1 MEQAVDHVLGGAED
15 RRLAVDGGDG
25 RHLLLVGLLALAA
38 AHDALRA
45 VGLDHRDPLA
55 VDRADEDL
63 PVRRR
68 DRLLC
73 AGGVEALEV
82 DRGFLDELLG

>member
-1 MEQAVDHVLGGAED
+1 LQSIAPT
-15 RRLAVDGGDG
+15 RIF
-25 RHLLLVGLLALAA
+25 
-38 AHDALRA
+38 
-45 VGLDHRDPLA
+45 
-55 VDRADEDL
+55 